1 MRQLISILLL
11 LFVCGCGQSTD
22 PSALAER
29 SETDLAK
36 LLSNAKKIKLD
47 VEKTKRTASEQVI
60 KCDEVLAKVEAML
73 GHAPH
78 PVVPTPPPNPSPS
91 PAPSPGPSPGP
102 QPPAPSPLPQ
112 PAPSAGPVDGRF
124 KVANAVWKIVQTI
137 ESPDRDK
144 EAGELADVFSGIAK
158 DVRDKKLE
166 GGLIEPQW
174 HVISMALTARN
185 KPVIAKHFDAWDGP
199 ATQLGKKIALF
210 YKEGKLQSNDD
221 WADLMDEIAL
231 GLRFRSR

>member
-22 PSALAER
+22 PALLAER

-60 KCDEVLAKVEAML
+60 KCDEVLAKVDALL
-73 GHAPH
+73 GPR
-78 PVVPTPPPNPSPS
+78 PVVPTPPNPNPSPS
-91 PAPSPGPSPGP
+91 PAPTPVTPPGP
-102 QPPAPSPLPQ
+102 QPPAPSPLP
-112 PAPSAGPVDGRF
+112 PSPVVPVGPVDGRF
-124 KVANAVWKIVQTI
+124 GVANAVWKIVQTI
-137 ESPDRDK
+137 DSPDRNK
-144 EAGELADVFSGIAK
+144 EASDLADVFSGIAK
-158 DVRDKKLE
+158 DIRDKKLE

-174 HVISMALTARN
+174 HVISMALTERN

-210 YKEGKLQSNDD
+210 YKAGKLQSNDD
-221 WADLMDEIAL
+221 WADLMDEIAK
-231 GLRFRSR
+231 GLRFRS